1 MRLSAPGNV
10 NDFETDSQRQQW
22 SDHLSQEIDD
32 AVADIAPCATAPQYV
47 NPAKVDVSGY
57 TRSVI
62 SWPGFPKLLFGQYA
76 TPDQAYAAADAPTT
90 FRTVQGQ
97 RVPVTGRG
105 VQDEYL
111 EWYVTRDVAA
121 NVRTID
127 FTTETQE
134 YWSALFSFSPD
145 LAARRYSQIL
155 GTNVAVA
162 DISTNNQYDP
172 YNDFN
177 VTKGIIHLIQINNTL
192 GAELDIAAQSTLP
205 RTDANGNPITD
216 VVSCSHCTNNYGLG
230 EAGRNSDPTIASK
243 VAQAAQSGCLLTVP
257 DPVGLYIVRFD
268 AGAIVGPPGVNVAS
282 CWQVIR
288 GNPTVRARFTIPAG
302 HNLSD
307 FSVAGIALQHP
318 SQIAENIFVGL
329 TAATGTA
336 NAVQR
341 PSPRPC
347 KAQSAARALAM
358 QTSFAIFR
366 GTATKRRSH

>member
-10 NDFETDSQRQQW
+10 NDFETDLQRQQW

-32 AVADIAPCATAPQYV
+32 AIADIAPCAAAPQYV
-47 NPAKVDVSGY
+47 NPAKVDVSAYG
-57 TRSVI
+57 RSVI

-76 TPDQAYAAADAPTT
+76 TADQAYAAADATTT

-97 RVPVTGRG
+97 RAPVTGRG

-111 EWYVTRDVAA
+111 EWYVTRDAA
-121 NVRTID
+121 GNVLTID

-134 YWSALFSFSPD
+134 YWSALYSFSQD

-155 GTNVAVA
+155 GTNISVA
-162 DISTNNQYDP
+162 DISKNARYDP

-205 RTDANGNPITD
+205 RTDATGNPITD

-230 EAGRNSDPTIASK
+230 EPGRNSDPTIASK
-243 VAQAAQSGCLLTVP
+243 VAQASQNGCLLTVP
-257 DPVGLYIVRFD
+257 DPVGLYIVIFD
-268 AGAIVGPPGVNVAS
+268 AGAITGPPGVNVGS

-288 GNPTVRARFTIPAG
+288 GNPTVRARFTVPAG
-302 HNLSD
+302 HTFSE

-341 PSPRPC
+341 PVPRVC
-347 KAQSAARALAM
+347 AAQSAAPALAL
-358 QTSFAIFR
+358 QAPFAAFR
-366 GTATKRRSH
+366 GTAKNRRSH

>member
-10 NDFETDSQRQQW
+10 NDFETDLQRQQW
-22 SDHLSQEIDD
+22 SDHLSQDIDD
-32 AVADIAPCATAPQYV
+32 AIADIVPCAVSPQYV
-47 NPAKVDVSGY
+47 NPAKVAVSAY
-57 TRSVI
+57 STSVI

-76 TPDQAYAAADAPTT
+76 TTDQAYAAADAPTT

-97 RVPVTGRG
+97 RAPVTGRG

-111 EWYVTRDVAA
+111 EWYVTRDAA
-121 NVRTID
+121 GNVLMID

-134 YWSALFSFSPD
+134 YWSSLYSFSQD
-145 LAARRYSQIL
+145 LAARKYSQIL

-162 DISTNNQYDP
+162 DISTNNRYDP

-177 VTKGIIHLIQINNTL
+177 VTKGIVHLIQINNTL

-205 RTDANGNPITD
+205 RTDASGNPTTD
-216 VVSCSHCTNNYGLG
+216 VVSCSHCTNDYGLG
-230 EAGRNSDPTIASK
+230 EPGRNSDPTIASK
-243 VAQAAQSGCLLTVP
+243 VAQAAQNGCLLTVP

-268 AGAIVGPPGVNVAS
+268 GGAITGPLGVSVGS

-288 GNPTVRARFTIPAG
+288 GNPTVRGRFTVPAG
-302 HNLSD
+302 HVLGD
-307 FSVAGIALQHP
+307 FSVAGIALRHP

-329 TAATGTA
+329 TAATGAA

-341 PSPRPC
+341 PGPRDC
-347 KAQSAARALAM
+347 AAHSAAPAPARETA
-358 QTSFAIFR
+358 FATFR
-366 GTATKRRSH
+366 GNAMKRRSH